1 MMSMNRW
8 LIATTLLAPAFSP
21 ARGEAP
27 SETSQGII
35 RIVVFETLYQ
45 ETPRETGPSYAQ
57 IYRRG
62 IVAESLRGPFK
73 AGDYIV
79 LRHPFEDY
87 PRG

>member
-21 ARGEAP
+21 AWGEAP

-45 ETPRETGPSYAQ
+45 ETPREAGSSYAQ
-57 IYRRG
+57 IY
-62 IVAESLRGPFK
+62 
-73 AGDYIV
+73 
-79 LRHPFEDY
+79 
-87 PRG
+87 